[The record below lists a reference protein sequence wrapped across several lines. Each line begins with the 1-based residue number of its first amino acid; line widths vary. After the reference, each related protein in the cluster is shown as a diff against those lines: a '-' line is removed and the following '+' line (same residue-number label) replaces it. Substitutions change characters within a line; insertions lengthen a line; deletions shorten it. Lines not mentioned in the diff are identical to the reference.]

1 MSTPRK
7 ALITGAAMGLG
18 KALANQ
24 LLANGW
30 QVITIDRE
38 PADARGIQSQSTH
51 LQCDLADPAAV
62 NSLIDLVGS
71 HAPFDLVILNAA
83 ASASGKFENMPTSS
97 YTRLLQLNAVTPM
110 VMASQLAGRNIFGS
124 KSHLVFISSLS
135 HFTGYP
141 GAAVYSATK
150 DAIAVYAASIR
161 KPFAK
166 LGISVSCVFPGPMK
180 TAQADRHAPKGANAD
195 KRMAA
200 ELAAG
205 LILKGVFADRATI
218 IPGFAP
224 RAFALFGKYLPSVSD
239 RIMRRIIYAKLD
251 RDTY

>member
-1 MSTPRK
+1 
-7 ALITGAAMGLG
+7 MGLG
-18 KALANQ
+18 KALADQ
-24 LLANGW
+24 LLGDGW
-30 QVITIDRE
+30 QVIAIDRE
-38 PADARGIQSQSTH
+38 PVDETGTEGQATH
-51 LQCDLADPAAV
+51 LQCDLSDPIAV
-62 NSLIDLVGS
+62 NSLIDLLGS

-83 ASASGKFENMPTSS
+83 ASASGKFENMPTSA
-97 YTRLLQLNAVTPM
+97 YTSLMRLNAVTPM
-110 VMASQLAGRNIFGS
+110 VMASQLAARKMFSARG
-124 KSHLVFISSLS
+124 HLVFISSLS

-180 TAQADRHAPKGANAD
+180 TAQAERHAPKGANAD

-200 ELAAG
+200 EMAAG

-218 IPGFAP
+218 IPGFGPKAFRPIRQISAIGFRQDHAP
-224 RAFALFGKYLPSVSD
+224 DNLCQTRP
-239 RIMRRIIYAKLD
+239 
-251 RDTY
+251 

>member
-1 MSTPRK
+1 MSVPRK
-7 ALITGAAMGLG
+7 ALITGTAMGLG
-18 KALANQ
+18 KALADH
-24 LLANGW
+24 LLADGW
-30 QVITIDRE
+30 QVIAIDRE
-38 PADARGIQSQSTH
+38 PADGTGTHDRATH
-51 LQCDLADPAAV
+51 LQCDLADPTAV
-62 NSLIDLVGS
+62 ASLIDILGTHV
-71 HAPFDLVILNAA
+71 PFDLVILNAA
-83 ASASGKFENMPTSS
+83 ASASGKFEKMPTSAYS
-97 YTRLLQLNAVTPM
+97 RLLQLNAVTPM
-110 VMASQLAGRNIFGS
+110 VMASQLAGRKMFSARG
-124 KSHLVFISSLS
+124 HLVFISSLS

-166 LGISVSCVFPGPMK
+166 LDISVSCVFPGPMK

-239 RIMRRIIYAKLD
+239 RIMRRIIYGKLD